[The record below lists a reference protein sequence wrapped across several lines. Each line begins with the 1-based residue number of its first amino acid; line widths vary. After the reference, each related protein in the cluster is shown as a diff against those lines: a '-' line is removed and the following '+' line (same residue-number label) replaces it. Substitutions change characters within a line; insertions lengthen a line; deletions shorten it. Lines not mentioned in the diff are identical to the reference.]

1 MERIVKI
8 KESRFLQ
15 SLTTKVRNKE
25 TDSVDLQDLLFE
37 IGRMIGV
44 EIVGEEFTK
53 IDNITTPMNDSFQG
67 LSVTYKNIMII
78 GTRDDFEFFLK
89 GLAKIFPNAD
99 IGYMDFNGQ
108 RGVETYTAGIRSLVI
123 PDTPQG
129 TFFDALIIAKSV
141 LATGCTAVS
150 LAKEAL
156 DQIMPS
162 KLIIASCFYS
172 ERAIKEVHDQLP
184 QAKLYLVGE
193 PDTLNDDGMLVPG
206 VGNIDDRL
214 KSS

>member
-1 MERIVKI
+1 MERVVKI
-8 KESRFLQ
+8 KESKFMQ
-15 SLTTKVRNKE
+15 SLTTLVRNKE
-25 TDSVDLQDLLFE
+25 TDSNDLQNLLFE
-37 IGRMIGV
+37 IGRIIGA

-53 IDNITTPMNDSFQG
+53 IDNITTPMNNPFIG

-89 GLAKIFPNAD
+89 GLAKMFPNAD

-123 PDTPQG
+123 PETPQG
-129 TFFDALIIAKSV
+129 TLFDALIIAKSV

-150 LAKEAL
+150 LAKEAIAQL
-156 DQIMPS
+156 MPI
-162 KLIIASCFYS
+162 KIIIASCFYS
-172 ERAIKEVHDQLP
+172 DRAIKEVHDQLP
-184 QAKLYLVGE
+184 LAKLYLLGE

-206 VGNIDDRL
+206 VGNIDERM
-214 KSS
+214 KSN